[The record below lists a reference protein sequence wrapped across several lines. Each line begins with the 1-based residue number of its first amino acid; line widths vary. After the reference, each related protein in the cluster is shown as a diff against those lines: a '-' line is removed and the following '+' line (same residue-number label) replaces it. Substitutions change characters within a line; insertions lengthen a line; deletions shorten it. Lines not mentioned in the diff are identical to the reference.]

1 MCKKLMYLV
10 CFVLVLGPVLM
21 DSYAEASLIDGVV
34 AYWPFDGNADDSA
47 GDNHG
52 VLVGNASYVDG
63 KLGKAAKPFR
73 PVLSAPQKTM
83 FYSIR
88 PATGLTATGR
98 LLHGYMCT
106 IRISALLSTDI
117 LATLAQTKPIA

>member
-34 AYWPFDGNADDSA
+34 AYWPFDGNAD
-47 GDNHG
+47 
-52 VLVGNASYVDG
+52 
-63 KLGKAAKPFR
+63 FR